1 MTVPRFAIP
10 ALATAAILQ
19 SLVIGWTVWDRA
31 RLISGGREIR
41 AAVVP
46 VDPRDVFRGDY
57 VVLGYGFSGRND
69 IALPQG
75 AREGDA
81 VYVLLKRQGPNEW
94 AQASVSFVQPET
106 ATQDEIAVKAIVES
120 VRPGRSDG
128 GGAVLGGLRYGIERF
143 YVPEGEGR
151 EIEGLVR
158 DQRVVAVLAVGADG
172 RMALKGLETDGKP
185 IASEPAL

>member
-1 MTVPRFAIP
+1 MTGPRIAIP
-10 ALATAAILQ
+10 ALAAAALLQ
-19 SLVIGWTVWDRA
+19 SLVIGWMVWDRA

-57 VVLGYGFSGRND
+57 VVLGFGFSGRND
-69 IALPQG
+69 IALPEG

-81 VYVLLKRQGPNEW
+81 VHVLLKRQGPTEW
-94 AQASVSFVQPET
+94 SLASVSFVQPET
-106 ATQDEIAVKAIVES
+106 ATQDEIAVKAIVEN

-143 YVPEGEGR
+143 YVPEGEGG

-158 DQRVVAVLAVGADG
+158 DQRVVAVLAVGPDG
-172 RMALKGLETDGKP
+172 RMALKGLEAAGEP
-185 IASEPAL
+185 IAREPAL